1 MLADVLDKAPF
12 WQRWAG
18 TPLNER
24 QTLVLNRVI
33 DGMEGKLTNA
43 KWASIAECS
52 PDTTLRD
59 INGLLTLGVLG
70 KLRCWACQ
78 RGLQGVFE

>member
-12 WQRWAG
+12 WQRWAS

-24 QTLVLNRVI
+24 QTLVLNRVL

-52 PDTTLRD
+52 PDT
-59 INGLLTLGVLG
+59 
-70 KLRCWACQ
+70 ACATSTAC
-78 RGLQGVFE
+78 

>member
-12 WQRWAG
+12 WQCWAS
-18 TPLNER
+18 TPLNDC
-24 QTLVLNRVI
+24 QTLVLNRVL
-33 DGMEGKLTNA
+33 DGMEGKLTSA

-52 PDTTLRD
+52 PDTALPY

-70 KLRCWACQ
+70 KLRCW
-78 RGLQGVFE
+78 GVSARPVGSF